1 MSWVFKAVI
10 VGLAYFFP
18 KFRFGYGLFLI
29 IFMQLIAAFF
39 LFAASTDHSLGQ
51 PWWIVRNE
59 IIFAICSSL
68 IGWVLG
74 IALMK
79 QAERHAAMIKENLD
93 ETKSKQDS

>member
-18 KFRFGYGLFLI
+18 KFRFNFGLFLI
-29 IFMQLIAAFF
+29 IFMQLIAVFF

-59 IIFAICSSL
+59 IILAICSSL

-79 QAERHAAMIKENLD
+79 QAERHQAMIKKNLD
-93 ETKSKQDS
+93 EYKRKQDS

>member
-1 MSWVFKAVI
+1 MSWVFRAVI

-29 IFMQLIAAFF
+29 IFTQLVAFLFLLIARADYT
-39 LFAASTDHSLGQ
+39 LGEAS
-51 PWWIVRNE
+51 WIVRNE
-59 IIFAICSSL
+59 IILAICTSL

-79 QAERHAAMIKENLD
+79 QAERHAAIIKKNKG

>member
-29 IFMQLIAAFF
+29 ILMQLIAAFC
-39 LFAASTDHSLGQ
+39 LLAASTDHSLGQ

-79 QAERHAAMIKENLD
+79 QAERHEAMIKKKKD
-93 ETKSKQDS
+93 ETISKHDS

>member
-10 VGLAYFFP
+10 IGLAYFLP
-18 KFRFGYGLFLI
+18 KFRFSFGLFLI

-79 QAERHAAMIKENLD
+79 QAERHAAMIKENQD
-93 ETKSKQDS
+93 DTKSKQDS